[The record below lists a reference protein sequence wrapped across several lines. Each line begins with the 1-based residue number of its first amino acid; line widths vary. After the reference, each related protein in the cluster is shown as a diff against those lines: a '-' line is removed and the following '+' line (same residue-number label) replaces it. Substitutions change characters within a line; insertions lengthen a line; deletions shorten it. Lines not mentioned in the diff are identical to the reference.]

1 MNTAEYRETSSRTTP
16 LAREVGRL
24 VSANSGLLEVIMQGL
39 TLGERVTVDRSSGA
53 ALSGIVTGFH
63 DGRTTVLPLGETRGL
78 ELGATVRRHLQRAGA
93 PDLRDLRGRVLG
105 PDGAD
110 LAAPGVVAAVPH
122 TARRLGPLDRQSV
135 GEQLCTGYRVIDT
148 LMPLVRGQRVGIF
161 AGSGVGK
168 TTLMTHLAQRLDADL
183 IVVALVGERAREVGE
198 FYRLVQRAG
207 IADRMCIIA
216 ATSDAA
222 PMERV
227 AAAERAS
234 AVAAQAADDGAQ
246 VVLFVD
252 SVTRYARALRD
263 VALLCGE
270 APARRG
276 YPASVFSRLP
286 QLIEEAGGRRCAHVT
301 ALYTVLVEGGEMEEP
316 IADELRGLVDGHWVL
331 RRSLAER
338 GHFPAIDG
346 AASVSRLAAEALSH
360 EEARLC
366 SALRA
371 ALQHRDRFGDAIAM
385 GVYDY
390 GADPRSDALIDH
402 GDAIDR
408 FLRQARP
415 DSERDATFAELEELM
430 EGLAPFYSITPLQE
444 VGR

>member
-1 MNTAEYRETSSRTTP
+1 MNTANYRKASDARIP
-16 LAREVGRL
+16 LGREVGRL
-24 VSANSGLLEVIMQGL
+24 IAANSGLLEVVMQGL
-39 TLGERVTVDRSSGA
+39 TLGDRVAIERPDAT

-63 DGRTTVLPLGETRGL
+63 NGRTTVLPLGETRGL
-78 ELGATVRRHLQRAGA
+78 ELGATVRREPERQG
-93 PDLRDLRGRVLG
+93 PTDLRELCGRVLG
-105 PDGAD
+105 PDGSD
-110 LAAPGVVAAVPH
+110 LTAPGVTAAVPH
-122 TARRLGPLDRQSV
+122 ASQRLGPLERQAV

-168 TTLMTHLAQRLDADL
+168 TTLMSHLAQRLDADL

-198 FYRLVQRAG
+198 FHRLIQRAG
-207 IADRMCIIA
+207 VADRMCIIA

-234 AVAAQAADDGAQ
+234 ALAALAADEGAH

-286 QLIEEAGGRRCAHVT
+286 RLIEEAGGRRSAHVT

-331 RRSLAER
+331 RRALAER

-346 AASVSRLAAEALSH
+346 AASVSRLAAEALSDG
-360 EEARLC
+360 EARLC

-415 DSERDATFAELEELM
+415 DSERSATFAELDELM
-430 EGLAPFYSITPLQE
+430 VGLAPFYSNAHLQE
-444 VGR
+444 VGP